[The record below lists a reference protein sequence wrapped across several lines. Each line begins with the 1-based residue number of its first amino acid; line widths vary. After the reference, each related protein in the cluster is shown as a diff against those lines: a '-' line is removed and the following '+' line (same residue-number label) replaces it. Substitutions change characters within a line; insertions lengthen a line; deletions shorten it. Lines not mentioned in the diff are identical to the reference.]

1 MSRAPQQQDG
11 RGQGRLKGSGNF
23 REGETM
29 TTKRTT
35 KKFKARRVGL
45 SHGKG
50 QGSVRRNK
58 SVRDAINLENL
69 ENRQL
74 MSVVNVADFG
84 AKPNDGAD
92 DKAAIQAAINAAK
105 PGDSVVFNAGTYNL
119 KSQVQLKGGITLT
132 SASGKKDALLD
143 SKIPIASGNG

>member
-1 MSRAPQQQDG
+1 
-11 RGQGRLKGSGNF
+11 
-23 REGETM
+23 M
-29 TTKRTT
+29 TAKRSS

-50 QGSVRRNK
+50 QGGVRRNSNK
-58 SVRDAINLENL
+58 KMSEAMNLENL

-119 KSQVQLKGGITLT
+119 KSQVQLKG
-132 SASGKKDALLD
+132 
-143 SKIPIASGNG
+143 

>member
-1 MSRAPQQQDG
+1 
-11 RGQGRLKGSGNF
+11 
-23 REGETM
+23 M

-50 QGSVRRNK
+50 QGSVRRNGSK
-58 SVRDAINLENL
+58 RVRDAINLENL
-69 ENRQL
+69 EHRQL

-92 DKAAIQAAINAAK
+92 DKGAIQAAINAAK
-105 PGDSVVFNAGTYNL
+105 PGDTVVFNAGTFNL
-119 KSQVQLKGGITLT
+119 GSQVALKGGITLT
-132 SASGKKDALLD
+132 S
-143 SKIPIASGNG
+143 

>member
-1 MSRAPQQQDG
+1 
-11 RGQGRLKGSGNF
+11 
-23 REGETM
+23 M
-29 TTKRTT
+29 TAKRSS

-50 QGSVRRNK
+50 QGGVRRNSNAGNK
-58 SVRDAINLENL
+58 KMSEAMNLENL